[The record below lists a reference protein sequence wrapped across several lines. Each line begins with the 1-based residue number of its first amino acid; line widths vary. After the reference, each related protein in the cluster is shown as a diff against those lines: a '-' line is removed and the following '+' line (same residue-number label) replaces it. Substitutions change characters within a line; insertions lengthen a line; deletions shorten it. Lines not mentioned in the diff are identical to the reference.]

1 MPSPEPKHL
10 EENANHMRRALL
22 VVALGLVLLLGVV
35 ACSGGGGG
43 SGGSGGQTISTSMTE
58 FKFTPNTWT
67 IKAGQSAT
75 ISAKNDGTVTHDWVV
90 KGQESATKVE
100 VQAGQSGSKT
110 FTLPAGT
117 YQVYCSQ
124 PGHETSGM
132 TGTLTV
138 Q

>member
-1 MPSPEPKHL
+1 
-10 EENANHMRRALL
+10 MRRALL
-22 VVALGLVLLLGVV
+22 VITLGLVLLLGVV

-43 SGGSGGQTISTSMTE
+43 SGGSGGQTISTTMTE
-58 FKFTPNTWT
+58 FKFDPNTWT
-67 IKAGQSAT
+67 VKAGQPVT
-75 ISAKNDGTVTHDWVV
+75 INAKNSGTVTHDWVV
-90 KGQESATKVE
+90 KGQESTTKLE

-110 FTLPAGT
+110 FTISSPGT
-117 YQVYCSQ
+117 YQVDCSQ